1 MLRDGASSKCSKYGT
16 LLIKCRMQHQNSLW
30 ISIHHQQQIK
40 SFGTGIQTQI
50 KLQHLSLWVTVSFL
64 WVTVSFEIEC
74 VALTF
79 QYLLVF
85 VGIRILDQVLQWH
98 LFQFTVIPH
107 VWVIGNKFNI
117 VWAIRECI
125 VLTRFW
131 HLLFMSLIFLILH
144 RFYELPRTK
153 RILDVALIK
162 TG

>member
-1 MLRDGASSKCSKYGT
+1 
-16 LLIKCRMQHQNSLW
+16 MQHQNSLW

-64 WVTVSFEIEC
+64 WVTVSSLSVTVSFEIEC

-79 QYLLVF
+79 QILLVF
-85 VGIRILDQVLQWH
+85 VAIRILDQVLQWC

-107 VWVIGNKFNI
+107 VSVIGNKFNI
-117 VWAIRECI
+117 VLAIRECI

-144 RFYELPRTK
+144 RFYEPPWTK